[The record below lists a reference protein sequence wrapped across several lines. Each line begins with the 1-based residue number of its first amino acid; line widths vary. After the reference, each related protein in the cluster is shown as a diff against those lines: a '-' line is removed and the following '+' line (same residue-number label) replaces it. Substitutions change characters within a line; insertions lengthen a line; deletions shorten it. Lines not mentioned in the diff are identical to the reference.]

1 MKNTAEQT
9 KYRVETDGETPCLSG
24 HGIIEVDAIDDTHAI
39 VTVEGN
45 GVMFEQHAATCD
57 AIFGIEQI
65 HDGTAILEAIE
76 AGFAAG
82 GKDEWDAPEFANA
95 RELTEAAGCVWD
107 FDGWRDTADCI
118 RQGCLGGTVFA

>member
-1 MKNTAEQT
+1 MRGKIESMKNTAEQT

-65 HDGTAILEAIE
+65 PRWLQRLQPHY
-76 AGFAAG
+76 
-82 GKDEWDAPEFANA
+82 
-95 RELTEAAGCVWD
+95 V
-107 FDGWRDTADCI
+107 
-118 RQGCLGGTVFA
+118 